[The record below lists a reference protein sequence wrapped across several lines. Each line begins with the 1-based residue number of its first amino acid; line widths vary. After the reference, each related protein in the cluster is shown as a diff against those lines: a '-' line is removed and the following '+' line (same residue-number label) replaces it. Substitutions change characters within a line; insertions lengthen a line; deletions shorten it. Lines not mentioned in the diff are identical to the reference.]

1 MAEFIYRAIGQDGRE
16 KKGNIKAESMD
27 EVYEI
32 IRRDR
37 MTPVEVKKA
46 GILERDINI
55 GIGGKIK
62 PRDLSVF
69 CRQIVSMLQAGVT
82 IMDSLGM
89 LEEQTENKYLASAI
103 GGAKAE
109 IGKGETLGSALA
121 KFPDVFPDVMVQ
133 MVNAGE
139 ASGKLDVAFTR
150 MSVYFEKSAKMRG
163 IVKKAATYP
172 IMVAVV
178 AVVVVIIMLVKVI
191 PSYQSMFE
199 DMGTELPKITQAV
212 VAMSDFM
219 IARWYVLLIV
229 IFVIVVSI
237 KAYAATPNGQ
247 VFFASL
253 ARNMPIFGILTIKN
267 AASSFA
273 RMMSTLIY
281 SGLNM
286 TDALGITAGTMTNYL
301 YKKKV
306 MDIKDEVM
314 KGVTMSEPLLSDD
327 MFPSMVG
334 HMAKIGEET
343 GQLEEMLNRLADY
356 YDEEVEMATQT
367 VVAAIE
373 PIVIL
378 VLAAVVGTLVAAIMS
393 PMFAMYQSMDN
404 L

>member
-1 MAEFIYRAIGQDGRE
+1 MAEFIYRAIGQDGKE
-16 KKGNIKAESMD
+16 KKGNIKADSLE
-27 EVYEI
+27 EAHEL

-37 MTPVEVKKA
+37 LTPVEVKKA
-46 GILERDINI
+46 GILDKDINI
-55 GIGGKIK
+55 GIGGGIK

-89 LEEQTENKYLASAI
+89 LEEQTENKKLAAAI

-121 KFPDVFPDVMVQ
+121 KFPDVFPDVMVE

-150 MSVYFEKSAKMRG
+150 MSTYFEKAAKMRG
-163 IVKKAATYP
+163 IIKKAAMYP
-172 IMVAVV
+172 IMVVIV
-178 AVVVVIIMLVKVI
+178 AIAVVIIMLVKVI
-191 PSYQSMFE
+191 PSYESMFA
-199 DMGTELPKITQAV
+199 DMGTELPKITQMV
-212 VAMSDFM
+212 VAMSDFL
-219 IARWYVLLIV
+219 IARWYILLV
-229 IFVIVVSI
+229 VIVVVVVGI
-237 KAYAATPNGQ
+237 KMYAASESGQ
-247 VFFASL
+247 VFFARLS
-253 ARNMPIFGILTIKN
+253 RSMPIFGVLTIKN
-267 AASSFA
+267 AASGFA

-281 SGLNM
+281 SGLGM
-286 TDALGITAGTMTNYL
+286 TDALTITAGTMTNYL

-306 MDIKDEVM
+306 MEVKDEVM
-314 KGVTMSEPLLSDD
+314 KGVNLSEPLLSDD
-327 MFPSMVG
+327 MFPPMVG

-373 PIVIL
+373 PIIIL
-378 VLAAVVGTLVAAIMS
+378 VLAGVVGVLIAAIMS
-393 PMFAMYQSMDN
+393 PMLAMYQNMDS

>member
-1 MAEFIYRAIGQDGRE
+1 MAEFIYRAIGQDGKE
-16 KKGNIKAESMD
+16 KKGNIKADSIE
-27 EVYEI
+27 EAHEL

-37 MTPVEVKKA
+37 LTPVEVKKA
-46 GILERDINI
+46 GVLDKDLNI
-55 GIGGKIK
+55 GIGGGIK

-89 LEEQTENKYLASAI
+89 LEEQTENKKLAAAI
-103 GGAKAE
+103 SGAKTE

-121 KFPDVFPDVMVQ
+121 KFPDVFPDVMVE

-139 ASGKLDVAFTR
+139 ASGKLDIAFTR

-172 IMVAVV
+172 IMVAIV
-178 AVVVVIIMLVKVI
+178 AVVVVIVMLVKVI

-212 VAMSDFM
+212 VAMSDFL
-219 IARWYVLLIV
+219 IARWYIV
-229 IFVIVVSI
+229 IAVVVTVVVSI
-237 KAYAATPNGQ
+237 KMYAASQSGQ
-247 VFFASL
+247 VFFAKL
-253 ARNMPIFGILTIKN
+253 ARTMPIFGVLTIKN

-281 SGLNM
+281 SGLGM
-286 TDALGITAGTMTNYL
+286 TDALTITAGTMTNYM

-306 MDIKDEVM
+306 MEIKDEVM
-314 KGVTMSEPLLSDD
+314 KGVNLSEPLLSDD
-327 MFPSMVG
+327 MFPPMVG

-343 GQLEEMLNRLADY
+343 GQLEEMLSRLADY

-373 PIVIL
+373 PIIIL

-393 PMFAMYQSMDN
+393 PMFAMYQSMDS

>member
-1 MAEFIYRAIGQDGRE
+1 MAEFIYRAIGQDGKE
-16 KKGNIKAESMD
+16 KKGNIKAESVE

-37 MTPVEVKKA
+37 LTPVEVKKA
-46 GILERDINI
+46 GVLDKDINI
-55 GIGGKIK
+55 GIGGGIK

-82 IMDSLGM
+82 IMDSLAM
-89 LEEQTENKYLASAI
+89 LEEQTENKKLASAI

-121 KFPDVFPDVMVQ
+121 KFPDVFPDVMVE

-150 MSVYFEKSAKMRG
+150 MSTYFEKSAKMRG

-172 IMVAVV
+172 IMVAIV
-178 AVVVVIIMLVKVI
+178 AIVVVIVMLVKVI
-191 PSYQSMFE
+191 PSYQAMFE

-212 VAMSDFM
+212 VAMSDFL
-219 IARWYVLLIV
+219 IARWY
-229 IFVIVVSI
+229 IVVAVIIAIVVGI
-237 KAYAATPNGQ
+237 KMYASSQSGQ
-247 VFFASL
+247 IVFARL
-253 ARNMPIFGILTIKN
+253 ARTMPIFGVLTIKN

-281 SGLNM
+281 SGLGM
-286 TDALGITAGTMTNYL
+286 TDALTITAGTMTNYL

-314 KGVTMSEPLLSDD
+314 KGVTLSEPLLSDD
-327 MFPSMVG
+327 MFPPMVG

-343 GQLEEMLNRLADY
+343 GQLEEMLSRLADY

-367 VVAAIE
+367 VVAAVE
-373 PIVIL
+373 PLVIL
-378 VLAAVVGTLVAAIMS
+378 VLAGVVGVLIAAIMS
-393 PMFAMYQSMDN
+393 PMFAMYQNMDN

>member
-1 MAEFIYRAIGQDGRE
+1 MAEFVYRAIGQDGKE
-16 KKGNIKAESMD
+16 KKGNVKAESME

-46 GILERDINI
+46 GIMERDLNI

-69 CRQIVSMLQAGVT
+69 CRQITSMLGAGVT

-89 LEEQTENKYLASAI
+89 LEEQTENKKLAAAI

-139 ASGKLDVAFTR
+139 ASGKLDIAFTR
-150 MSVYFEKSAKMRG
+150 MSVYFEKAAKMRG
-163 IVKKAATYP
+163 IVKKAAMYP
-172 IMVAVV
+172 IMVAIVAV
-178 AVVVVIIMLVKVI
+178 AVVVVMLVKVI
-191 PSYQSMFE
+191 PSYQSMFD

-212 VAMSDFM
+212 VAMSDFL
-219 IARWYVLLIV
+219 IARWYVVVLV
-229 IFVIVVSI
+229 IAVIVVSI
-237 KAYAATPNGQ
+237 KVYAATPGGQ
-247 VFFASL
+247 VFFATLS
-253 ARNMPIFGILTIKN
+253 RNMPIFGVLTIKN

-306 MDIKDEVM
+306 MEVKDEVM

-373 PIVIL
+373 PIIIL
-378 VLAAVVGTLVAAIMS
+378 VLAVVVGTLVAAIMS
-393 PMFAMYQSMDN
+393 PMFAMYQNMDN

>member
-1 MAEFIYRAIGQDGRE
+1 MAEFVYRAIGTDGKE
-16 KKGNIKAESMD
+16 KRGNIKAESMD
-27 EVYEI
+27 EVYDI
-32 IRRDR
+32 IRRDK

-46 GILERDINI
+46 GIMERDLNI

-69 CRQIVSMLQAGVT
+69 CRQITSMLQAGVT

-89 LEEQTENKYLASAI
+89 LEEQTENKKLAAAI
-103 GGAKAE
+103 GGAKIE
-109 IGKGETLGSALA
+109 IGKGETLGSAMA
-121 KFPDVFPDVMVQ
+121 KFPDVFPDVMVE

-139 ASGKLDVAFTR
+139 ASGKLDIAFTR
-150 MSVYFEKSAKMRG
+150 MSVYFEKAAKMRG

-172 IMVAVV
+172 IIVAIVAV
-178 AVVVVIIMLVKVI
+178 AVVVVMLVKVI

-199 DMGTELPKITQAV
+199 DMGTELPKITQMV
-212 VAMSDFM
+212 VAMSDFL
-219 IARWYVLLIV
+219 IARWYILIA
-229 IFVIVVSI
+229 VIVVIVVAI
-237 KAYAATPNGQ
+237 KAYAATQGGQ
-247 VFFASL
+247 VFFATVS
-253 ARNMPIFGILTIKN
+253 RNMPIFGVLTIKS

-306 MDIKDEVM
+306 MDVKDEVM
-314 KGVTMSEPLLSDD
+314 KGVAMSEPLLSDD
-327 MFPSMVG
+327 MFPPMVG

-373 PIVIL
+373 PMVIL

-393 PMFAMYQSMDN
+393 PMFAMYQNMDN